1 MIFRNRLISLI
12 IILLAGFSSLSARA
26 EYQLET
32 VAEGLNLPWSIA
44 FLPDGGYLVATRPGE
59 LLRISEQ
66 GDVSA
71 PLTGTPETFV
81 ESQGGYFDIMLDS
94 QFATNKLV
102 YLSFAW
108 GSIEENATRIVKATL
123 GDAGL
128 ENVEALFTVSPTKA
142 GGAHY
147 GGKMV
152 QMPDGSIVLSTGDG
166 FEYREAAQDKF
177 SQLGKILRFNTDG
190 SAHTDNPFADGKE
203 GNPFVLSYGH
213 RNTQGL
219 VVDKASNK
227 IYNHEHGPQGGD
239 EINYVEA
246 GNNYGWPAITYGINY
261 SGAFVSPFKEAP
273 GMDQPLKYWTPS
285 IAPSGFAIYQ
295 GDAFPAWQGD
305 FFVGAL
311 VNKEVRRLEM
321 VDGKIVSEEAL
332 FSELNARIRD
342 VRVSPKGLIYLLTDS
357 DSGKI
362 VRVRPKT

>member
-1 MIFRNRLISLI
+1 MISRYPLVPLIFSLW
-12 IILLAGFSSLSARA
+12 ASLYTFSARA
-26 EYQLET
+26 DYQLET
-32 VAEGLNLPWSIA
+32 VAEGLDFPWSIA
-44 FLPDGGYLVATRPGE
+44 FLPGGGYLVATRPGE
-59 LLRISEQ
+59 LLRISEE
-66 GDVSA
+66 GDVSV

-94 QFATNKLV
+94 RFATNSLV

-128 ENVEALFTVSPTKA
+128 ENVEVLFTVSPTKA

-147 GGKMV
+147 GGKMI
-152 QMPDGSIVLSTGDG
+152 QMADGSLVLSTGDG

-177 SQLGKILRFNTDG
+177 SQLGKILRLNTDG
-190 SAHTDNPFADGKE
+190 SAHIDNPFYDGIQ
-203 GNPFVLSYGH
+203 GNRFVWSYGH

-219 VVDKASNK
+219 VLDRTSNN

-246 GNNYGWPAITYGINY
+246 GKNYGWPAITYGINY
-261 SGAFVSPFKEAP
+261 SGALVSPFKEAP
-273 GMDQPLKYWTPS
+273 GMEQPLKYWTPS

-311 VNKEVRRLEM
+311 VNKEVRRLER

-332 FSELNARIRD
+332 FSELDARIRD
-342 VRVSPKGLIYLLTDS
+342 VRVSPEGLIYLLTDS

-362 VRVRPKT
+362 VRVRPKP